1 MLSGVRSTD
10 IDDRDR
16 ISESIPVKNFTR
28 WSTKEIDPRSHEA
41 FASAIELIGPDLY
54 SVEERILEQ
63 SKAVDAAV
71 EHYIEYAVG
80 GSGKRL
86 RPALALLSGGAT
98 GRIVSDHVD
107 LAVIVELIHIASL
120 VHDDIMDGADRRR
133 DRPTLNAKWGN
144 SLTVLVGDVLFAH
157 ALRLSTKFSNS
168 DVSRRIADA
177 AADVCTGEILQTQRR
192 FDVNLPLSEYYRM
205 VQMKTGALFAV
216 SCELGAFLSGASPT
230 VIGALKTYGNKIG
243 IAYQVLD
250 DCIDL
255 VGDEE
260 MIGKTLGTDIACGK
274 FTLPILLLLQNSTPK
289 QRDEVQGLLLS
300 EEGLSPSTLVDLVIS
315 RGALSSAVQAART
328 LVDEAE
334 SELEKV
340 QENRHAAALG
350 SMTEYL
356 RGVLDS
362 LC

>member
-1 MLSGVRSTD
+1 MG
-10 IDDRDR
+10 
-16 ISESIPVKNFTR
+16 ESPHVKNFTR
-28 WSTKEIDPRSHEA
+28 WSTKEIDPRSHAA

-54 SVEERILEQ
+54 SVEERISEQ
-63 SKAVDAAV
+63 SKAVDPGV
-71 EHYIEYAVG
+71 EHYFEYAIG

-86 RPALALLSGGAT
+86 RPALALLSGGST
-98 GRIVSDHVD
+98 GRIISDHVD

-192 FDVNLPLSEYYRM
+192 FDLNLPLSEYYRM

-216 SCELGAFLSGASPT
+216 ACELGAFLSGASPT
-230 VIGALKTYGNKIG
+230 VISALKNYGNKIG

-255 VGDEE
+255 VGDEG

-274 FTLPILLLLQNSTPK
+274 FTLPVLLLLQNSSPK
-289 QRDEVQGLLLS
+289 ERDELHALLLG
-300 EEGLSPSTLVDLVIS
+300 EEGISPEKLVELVTS
-315 RGALSSAVQAART
+315 RGALPAAVQAARA

-334 SELEKV
+334 AELVHV
-340 QENRHAAALG
+340 QQNRHAAALG

-362 LC
+362 LS

>member
-1 MLSGVRSTD
+1 MKS
-10 IDDRDR
+10 
-16 ISESIPVKNFTR
+16 FTR
-28 WSTKEIDPRSHEA
+28 WSTRDIDPRSHAA

-54 SVEERILEQ
+54 SVEERIGEQ
-63 SKAVDAAV
+63 SKAVDPAV
-71 EHYIEYAVG
+71 EHYIEYAIG

-168 DVSRRIADA
+168 DVARRIADA

-192 FDVNLPLSEYYRM
+192 FDLNVPLSEYYRM

-216 SCELGAFLSGASPT
+216 SCELGAFLSGASPV
-230 VIGALKTYGNKIG
+230 VISALKNYGNKIG

-260 MIGKTLGTDIACGK
+260 MIGKTLGTDIASGK
-274 FTLPILLLLQNSTPK
+274 FTLPVLLLLQNSSSK
-289 QRDEVQGLLLS
+289 QREELRSSLLS
-300 EEGLSPSTLVDLVIS
+300 EQGIAPTSLVEMVMNNGSLSAAI
-315 RGALSSAVQAART
+315 GAART
-328 LVDEAE
+328 LVDEADE
-334 SELEKV
+334 ELSKV
-340 QENRHAAALG
+340 QENRHAAALH

-362 LC
+362 LG

>member
-1 MLSGVRSTD
+1 LLDVDDTEY
-10 IDDRDR
+10 ID
-16 ISESIPVKNFTR
+16 ESSLVKNFTR
-28 WSTKEIDPRSHEA
+28 WSSKEIDPRSNAA
-41 FASAIELIGPDLY
+41 FSEAIELIGPDLY
-54 SVEERILEQ
+54 SVEERIHEQ
-63 SKAVDAAV
+63 SKAVDAGI
-71 EHYIEYAVG
+71 EHYFEYAIG

-86 RPALALLSGGAT
+86 RPALALLAGGAT

-168 DVSRRIADA
+168 DISRRIADA

-192 FDVNLPLSEYYRM
+192 FDLNIPLSEYYRM

-216 SCELGAFLSGASPT
+216 SCELGAFLSGASPS
-230 VIGALKTYGNKIG
+230 VISALKNYGNKIG

-274 FTLPILLLLQNSTPK
+274 FTLPVLLLLQNSSPK
-289 QRDEVQGLLLS
+289 DRDELQSMLLS
-300 EEGLSPSTLVDLVIS
+300 EEGISPSRLVELVTS
-315 RGALSSAVQAART
+315 RGALPAAVKAARS
-328 LVDEAE
+328 LVDEADA
-334 SELEKV
+334 ELEKV
-340 QENRHAAALG
+340 QENRHAAALH

>member
-1 MLSGVRSTD
+1 MRKD
-10 IDDRDR
+10 
-16 ISESIPVKNFTR
+16 EKVKSSTR
-28 WSTKEIDPRSHEA
+28 WSTREIDPRSHEA

-54 SVEERILEQ
+54 SVEERISEQ
-63 SKAVDAAV
+63 SKAVDSGI
-71 EHYIEYAVG
+71 EHYIEYAIG

-107 LAVIVELIHIASL
+107 LAVILELIHIASL

-144 SLTVLVGDVLFAH
+144 PLTVLVGDVLFAH
-157 ALRLSTKFSNS
+157 ALRLSTQFPNA
-168 DVSRRIADA
+168 VSRRIADA
-177 AADVCTGEILQTQRR
+177 AAEVCTGEILQTQRR
-192 FDVNLPLSEYYRM
+192 FDLNVTIAEYYRM
-205 VQMKTGALFAV
+205 VQMKTGALFAAA
-216 SCELGAFLSGASPT
+216 CELGAFLSGASPT
-230 VIGALKTYGNKIG
+230 VISALKNYGNKIG

-255 VGDEE
+255 VGDEA

-274 FTLPILLLLQNSTPK
+274 FTLPVLLLLQNSVPK
-289 QRDEVQGLLLS
+289 QRDELYALLLS
-300 EEGLSPSTLVDLVIS
+300 EKGIS
-315 RGALSSAVQAART
+315 ASQLAEIVTTRGALAATITAARS

-334 SELEKV
+334 SELDHV
-340 QENRHAAALG
+340 QDNRHAAALR

-362 LC
+362 LQ

>member
-1 MLSGVRSTD
+1 MEETPL
-10 IDDRDR
+10 
-16 ISESIPVKNFTR
+16 VKSFTR
-28 WSTKEIDPRSHEA
+28 WSAKDIDPKSNA
-41 FASAIELIGPDLY
+41 SFASAIELIGPDLY
-54 SVEERILEQ
+54 SVEERIREQ
-63 SKAVDAAV
+63 SKAVDAGI
-71 EHYIEYAVG
+71 EHYFEYAIG

-192 FDVNLPLSEYYRM
+192 FDLNLPLSEYYRM

-230 VIGALKTYGNKIG
+230 VISALKNYGNKIG

-274 FTLPILLLLQNSTPK
+274 FTLPVLLLLQNATSK
-289 QRDEVQGLLLS
+289 EREELRSRFLS
-300 EEGLSPSTLVDLVIS
+300 EETMPAAELAALVTS
-315 RGALSSAVQAART
+315 RGTLPAAVQAARS

-334 SELEKV
+334 AELKHV
-340 QENRHAAALG
+340 QENRHAAALRA
-350 SMTEYL
+350 MTEYL

>member
-1 MLSGVRSTD
+1 M
-10 IDDRDR
+10 
-16 ISESIPVKNFTR
+16 ESNPVKSFTR
-28 WSTKEIDPRSHEA
+28 WSTREIDPKSHA
-41 FASAIELIGPDLY
+41 SFASAIELIGPELY
-54 SVEERILEQ
+54 SVEERIAEQ
-63 SKAVDAAV
+63 SKAFDSGI
-71 EHYIEYAVG
+71 EHYIEYALG

-86 RPALALLSGGAT
+86 RPVLALLSAGAT

-107 LAVIVELIHIASL
+107 LAVILELIHIASL

-144 SLTVLVGDVLFAH
+144 SLTVLVGDVLFSH
-157 ALRLSTKFSNS
+157 ALRLSTQFSNS
-168 DVSRRIADA
+168 EISRRIADA

-192 FDVNLPLSEYYRM
+192 FDLNVTLAEYYRM
-205 VQMKTGALFAV
+205 VQMKTGALFSSA
-216 SCELGAFLSGASPT
+216 CELGAFLSGASPS
-230 VIGALKTYGNKIG
+230 VISALKNYGNKIG

-274 FTLPILLLLQNSTPK
+274 FTLPVLLLLQNSTLR
-289 QRDEVQGLLLS
+289 QRDELHRLLLAD
-300 EEGLSPSTLVDLVIS
+300 EAIPATHLAEMVST
-315 RGALSSAVQAART
+315 RGALASTITAARS

-334 SELEKV
+334 AELAHV
-340 QENRHAAALG
+340 QQNRHAAALH

-362 LC
+362 LQQ

>member
-1 MLSGVRSTD
+1 MLGVDDTGY
-10 IDDRDR
+10 ID
-16 ISESIPVKNFTR
+16 ESYLVKNFTR
-28 WSTKEIDPRSHEA
+28 WSSKEIDPRSNAA
-41 FASAIELIGPDLY
+41 FAEAIELIGPDLY
-54 SVEERILEQ
+54 SVEERIHEQ
-63 SKAVDAAV
+63 SKAVDAGI
-71 EHYIEYAVG
+71 EHYFEYAIG

-168 DVSRRIADA
+168 DISRRIADA

-192 FDVNLPLSEYYRM
+192 FDLNIPLSEYYRM

-216 SCELGAFLSGASPT
+216 SCELGAFLSGASPS
-230 VIGALKTYGNKIG
+230 VISALKNYGNKIG

-274 FTLPILLLLQNSTPK
+274 FTLPVLLLLQNSSPK
-289 QRDEVQGLLLS
+289 DRDELQSMLLS
-300 EEGLSPSTLVDLVIS
+300 EEGISPSRLVELVTS
-315 RGALSSAVQAART
+315 RGALPAAVQAARS
-328 LVDEAE
+328 LVDEADA
-334 SELEKV
+334 ELEKV
-340 QENRHAAALG
+340 QKNRHAAALH

>member
-1 MLSGVRSTD
+1 MKSS
-10 IDDRDR
+10 
-16 ISESIPVKNFTR
+16 TR
-28 WSTKEIDPRSHEA
+28 WSTREIDPRSNEA

-54 SVEERILEQ
+54 SVEERISEQ
-63 SKAVDAAV
+63 SKAVDSGID
-71 EHYIEYAVG
+71 HYIEYAIG

-86 RPALALLSGGAT
+86 RPALALLAGGAT

-107 LAVIVELIHIASL
+107 LAVILELIHIASL

-157 ALRLSTKFSNS
+157 ALRLSTHFPNA
-168 DVSRRIADA
+168 VSRRIADA
-177 AADVCTGEILQTQRR
+177 AAEVCTGESLQTQRR
-192 FDVNLPLSEYYRM
+192 FDLNVTIAEYYRM
-205 VQMKTGALFAV
+205 VQMKTGALFAAA
-216 SCELGAFLSGASPT
+216 CELGAFLSGASPA

-255 VGDEE
+255 VGDEA

-274 FTLPILLLLQNSTPK
+274 FTLPVLLLLQNSVPK
-289 QRDEVQGLLLS
+289 QRDELYALLLS
-300 EEGLSPSTLVDLVIS
+300 EKGIS
-315 RGALSSAVQAART
+315 ASQLAEIVTTRGALAATITAARS

-334 SELEKV
+334 SELDHV
-340 QENRHAAALG
+340 QDNRHAAALR

-362 LC
+362 LQ

>member
-1 MLSGVRSTD
+1 MKSS
-10 IDDRDR
+10 
-16 ISESIPVKNFTR
+16 TR
-28 WSTKEIDPRSHEA
+28 WSTREIDPRSNEA

-54 SVEERILEQ
+54 SVEERISEQ
-63 SKAVDAAV
+63 SKAVDSGID
-71 EHYIEYAVG
+71 HYIEYAIG

-86 RPALALLSGGAT
+86 RPALALLAGGAT

-107 LAVIVELIHIASL
+107 LAVILELIHIASL

-157 ALRLSTKFSNS
+157 ALRLSTHFPNA
-168 DVSRRIADA
+168 VSRRIADA
-177 AADVCTGEILQTQRR
+177 AAEVCTGEILQTQRR
-192 FDVNLPLSEYYRM
+192 FDLNVTIAEYYRM
-205 VQMKTGALFAV
+205 VQMKTGALFAAA
-216 SCELGAFLSGASPT
+216 CELGAFLSGASPA

-255 VGDEE
+255 VGDEA

-274 FTLPILLLLQNSTPK
+274 FTLPVLLLLQNSVPK
-289 QRDEVQGLLLS
+289 QRDELYALLLS
-300 EEGLSPSTLVDLVIS
+300 EKGIS
-315 RGALSSAVQAART
+315 ASQLAEIVTTRGALAATITAARS

-334 SELEKV
+334 SELDHV
-340 QENRHAAALG
+340 QDNRHAASLR

-362 LC
+362 LQ

>member
-1 MLSGVRSTD
+1 M
-10 IDDRDR
+10 
-16 ISESIPVKNFTR
+16 SESQLVKNFTR
-28 WSTKEIDPRSHEA
+28 WSAKEIDPRSHAA
-41 FASAIELIGPDLY
+41 FAQAIELIGPDLY
-54 SVEERILEQ
+54 SVEERIHEQ
-63 SKAVDAAV
+63 SNAVDAGI
-71 EHYIEYAVG
+71 EHYFEYAVG

-98 GRIVSDHVD
+98 GRVVSDHVD

-144 SLTVLVGDVLFAH
+144 SLTVLVGDVMFAH

-168 DVSRRIADA
+168 EICRRIADA

-192 FDVNLPLSEYYRM
+192 FDLNLPLSEYYRM
-205 VQMKTGALFAV
+205 VQMKTASLFSV
-216 SCELGAFLSGASPT
+216 SCELGAYISGASPS
-230 VIGALKTYGNKIG
+230 VISALKNYGTKIG

-250 DCIDL
+250 DCVDL

-260 MIGKTLGTDIACGK
+260 MIGKTLGTDLACGK
-274 FTLPILLLLQNSTPK
+274 FTLPVLLLLQNSTPK
-289 QRDEVQGLLLS
+289 ERDELQGMLLA
-300 EEGLSPSTLVDLVIS
+300 EGGIPPAMLLDLVTS
-315 RGALSSAVQAART
+315 KGALPAAVQAARV
-328 LVDEAE
+328 LVNEADA
-334 SELEKV
+334 ELEKV
-340 QENRHAAALG
+340 QKNRHAEALH

-356 RGVLDS
+356 NGVLDS

>member
-1 MLSGVRSTD
+1 M
-10 IDDRDR
+10 
-16 ISESIPVKNFTR
+16 KNFTR
-28 WSTKEIDPRSHEA
+28 WSAKEIDPRSNAA
-41 FASAIELIGPDLY
+41 FAEAIELIGPDLY
-54 SVEERILEQ
+54 SVEERIHEQ
-63 SKAVDAAV
+63 SNAVDSGV
-71 EHYIEYAVG
+71 EHYFEYAVG

-86 RPALALLSGGAT
+86 RPVLALLSGGAT
-98 GRIVSDHVD
+98 GRIVPDHVD

-168 DVSRRIADA
+168 EVARRIADA

-192 FDVNLPLSEYYRM
+192 FDLNLPLSEYYRM
-205 VQMKTGALFAV
+205 VQMKTGALFSV
-216 SCELGAFLSGASPT
+216 SCELGAFLSGASPS
-230 VIGALKTYGNKIG
+230 VINALKNYGNKIG

-274 FTLPILLLLQNSTPK
+274 FTLPVLLLLQNSSPK
-289 QRDEVQGLLLS
+289 DRDELHAMLLA
-300 EEGLSPSTLVDLVIS
+300 EEGVSPSRLLDLVIS
-315 RGALSSAVQAART
+315 KGALPAAVQAARV
-328 LVDEAE
+328 LVNEAAA
-334 SELEKV
+334 ELDKV
-340 QENRHAAALG
+340 QKNRHAQALY
-350 SMTEYL
+350 SITEYL
-356 RGVLDS
+356 HGVLDS

>member
-1 MLSGVRSTD
+1 
-10 IDDRDR
+10 
-16 ISESIPVKNFTR
+16 VKSFTR
-28 WSTKEIDPRSHEA
+28 WSTRDIDPRSHAA

-54 SVEERILEQ
+54 SVEERIGEQ
-63 SKAVDAAV
+63 SKAVDPAV
-71 EHYIEYAVG
+71 EHYIEYAIG

-168 DVSRRIADA
+168 DVARRIADA

-192 FDVNLPLSEYYRM
+192 FDLNVPLSEYYRM

-216 SCELGAFLSGASPT
+216 SCELGAFLSGASPV
-230 VIGALKTYGNKIG
+230 VISALKNYGNKIG

-260 MIGKTLGTDIACGK
+260 MIGKTLGTDIASGK
-274 FTLPILLLLQNSTPK
+274 FTLPVLLLLQNSSSK
-289 QRDEVQGLLLS
+289 QREELRSSLLS
-300 EEGLSPSTLVDLVIS
+300 EQGIAPTSLVEMVMNNGSLSAAI
-315 RGALSSAVQAART
+315 GAART
-328 LVDEAE
+328 LVDEADE
-334 SELEKV
+334 ELSKV
-340 QENRHAAALG
+340 QENRHAAALH

-362 LC
+362 LG

>member
-1 MLSGVRSTD
+1 M
-10 IDDRDR
+10 
-16 ISESIPVKNFTR
+16 KNFTR
-28 WSTKEIDPRSHEA
+28 WSAKEIDPRSNAA
-41 FASAIELIGPDLY
+41 FAEAIELIGPDLY
-54 SVEERILEQ
+54 SVEERIHEQ
-63 SKAVDAAV
+63 SNAVDSGV
-71 EHYIEYAVG
+71 EHYFEYAVG

-168 DVSRRIADA
+168 EVARRIADA

-192 FDVNLPLSEYYRM
+192 FDLNLPLSEYYRM
-205 VQMKTGALFAV
+205 VQMKTGALFSV
-216 SCELGAFLSGASPT
+216 SCELGAFLSGASPS
-230 VIGALKTYGNKIG
+230 VINALKNYGNKIG

-274 FTLPILLLLQNSTPK
+274 FTLPVLLLLQNSSPK
-289 QRDEVQGLLLS
+289 DRDELHAMLLA
-300 EEGLSPSTLVDLVIS
+300 EEGVSPSKLLDLVTS
-315 RGALSSAVQAART
+315 KGALPAAVQAARV
-328 LVDEAE
+328 LVNEAAA
-334 SELEKV
+334 ELDKV
-340 QENRHAAALG
+340 QKNRHAQALY
-350 SMTEYL
+350 SITEYL
-356 RGVLDS
+356 HGVLDS

>member
-1 MLSGVRSTD
+1 M
-10 IDDRDR
+10 
-16 ISESIPVKNFTR
+16 KNFTR
-28 WSTKEIDPRSHEA
+28 WSTKEIDPRSNAA
-41 FASAIELIGPDLY
+41 FAEAIELIGPDLY
-54 SVEERILEQ
+54 SVEERIHEQ
-63 SKAVDAAV
+63 SNAVDSGV
-71 EHYIEYAVG
+71 EHYFEYAVG

-168 DVSRRIADA
+168 EVARRIADA

-192 FDVNLPLSEYYRM
+192 FDLNLLLAEYYRM

-216 SCELGAFLSGASPT
+216 SCELGAFLSGASPS
-230 VIGALKTYGNKIG
+230 VINALKNYGNKIG

-250 DCIDL
+250 D
-255 VGDEE
+255 
-260 MIGKTLGTDIACGK
+260 
-274 FTLPILLLLQNSTPK
+274 
-289 QRDEVQGLLLS
+289 
-300 EEGLSPSTLVDLVIS
+300 
-315 RGALSSAVQAART
+315 
-328 LVDEAE
+328 
-334 SELEKV
+334 
-340 QENRHAAALG
+340 
-350 SMTEYL
+350 
-356 RGVLDS
+356 
-362 LC
+362 

>member
-1 MLSGVRSTD
+1 M
-10 IDDRDR
+10 
-16 ISESIPVKNFTR
+16 KNFTR
-28 WSTKEIDPRSHEA
+28 WSAKEIDPRSNAA
-41 FASAIELIGPDLY
+41 FAEAIELIGPDLY
-54 SVEERILEQ
+54 SVEERIHEQ
-63 SKAVDAAV
+63 SNAVDSGV
-71 EHYIEYAVG
+71 EHYFEYAVG

-86 RPALALLSGGAT
+86 RPVLALLSGGAT

-168 DVSRRIADA
+168 EVARRIADA

-192 FDVNLPLSEYYRM
+192 FDLNLPLSEYYRM
-205 VQMKTGALFAV
+205 VQMKTGALFSV
-216 SCELGAFLSGASPT
+216 SCELGAFLSGASPS
-230 VIGALKTYGNKIG
+230 VINALKNYGNKIG

-274 FTLPILLLLQNSTPK
+274 FTLPVLLLLQNSSPK
-289 QRDEVQGLLLS
+289 DRDELHAMLLA
-300 EEGLSPSTLVDLVIS
+300 EEGVSPSKLLDLVTS
-315 RGALSSAVQAART
+315 KGALPAAVQAARV
-328 LVDEAE
+328 LVDEAAA
-334 SELEKV
+334 ELDKV
-340 QENRHAAALG
+340 QKNRHAEALY

-356 RGVLDS
+356 HGVLDS

>member
-1 MLSGVRSTD
+1 M
-10 IDDRDR
+10 
-16 ISESIPVKNFTR
+16 KNFTR
-28 WSTKEIDPRSHEA
+28 WSTKEIDPRSNAA
-41 FASAIELIGPDLY
+41 FAEAIELIGPDLY
-54 SVEERILEQ
+54 SVEERIHEQ
-63 SKAVDAAV
+63 SKAVDAGI
-71 EHYIEYAVG
+71 EHYFEYAIG

-98 GRIVSDHVD
+98 GRVVSDHVD

-168 DVSRRIADA
+168 EVSRRIADA

-192 FDVNLPLSEYYRM
+192 FDLNLPLAEYYRM

-216 SCELGAFLSGASPT
+216 SCELGAYLSGASPS
-230 VIGALKTYGNKIG
+230 VISALKNYGNKIG

-274 FTLPILLLLQNSTPK
+274 FTLPVLLLLQNSSPK
-289 QRDEVQGLLLS
+289 ERDELQSILLS
-300 EEGLSPSTLVDLVIS
+300 EDGVAPSKLLDLVTS
-315 RGALSSAVQAART
+315 RGALASAVQAARS
-328 LVDEAE
+328 LVTEADA
-334 SELEKV
+334 ELEKV
-340 QENRHAAALG
+340 QENRHAAALH

-356 RGVLDS
+356 HGVLDS
-362 LC
+362 LS

>member
-1 MLSGVRSTD
+1 VEVSSW
-10 IDDRDR
+10 R
-16 ISESIPVKNFTR
+16 IKQVKSFAR
-28 WSTKEIDPRSHEA
+28 WSSRDIDPRSHLA

-54 SVEERILEQ
+54 SVEERISQQ
-63 SKAVDAAV
+63 SKAFDSGI
-71 EHYIEYAVG
+71 EHYIEYAIG

-86 RPALALLSGGAT
+86 RPALALLAGGAT

-107 LAVIVELIHIASL
+107 LAVILELIHIASL

-144 SLTVLVGDVLFAH
+144 SMTVLIGDVLFSH
-157 ALRLSTKFSNS
+157 ALRLSTQFSNQEM
-168 DVSRRIADA
+168 SRRIADS

-192 FDVNLPLSEYYRM
+192 FDLNVTLAEYYRM
-205 VQMKTGALFAV
+205 VAMKTGALFSSA
-216 SCELGAFLSGASPT
+216 CELGAFLSGAAPS
-230 VIGALKTYGNKIG
+230 VISALKSYGNKVG
-243 IAYQVLD
+243 IAYQILD

-274 FTLPILLLLQNSTPK
+274 FTLPVLLLLQHSTPK
-289 QRDEVQGLLLS
+289 QRDELQALLLS
-300 EEGLSPSTLVDLVIS
+300 EEGISAGHLSELVSS
-315 RGALSSAVQAART
+315 RGALKAAISAARS

-334 SELEKV
+334 SELDHV
-340 QENRHAAALG
+340 QQNRHAAALR

-362 LC
+362 LQ